1 MVWLATK
8 ADYQYQNGVQTATDG
23 RDCIVLSV
31 EVRDAQNNMITQKWL
46 ESLSSPRH
54 REGRDELFS
63 ATSHPLSFLSAMWN
77 YKPVKVRTSSYST
90 SKDK

>member
-31 EVRDAQNNMITQKWL
+31 EVRDAQNNMITQK
-46 ESLSSPRH
+46 
-54 REGRDELFS
+54 
-63 ATSHPLSFLSAMWN
+63 
-77 YKPVKVRTSSYST
+77 
-90 SKDK
+90 